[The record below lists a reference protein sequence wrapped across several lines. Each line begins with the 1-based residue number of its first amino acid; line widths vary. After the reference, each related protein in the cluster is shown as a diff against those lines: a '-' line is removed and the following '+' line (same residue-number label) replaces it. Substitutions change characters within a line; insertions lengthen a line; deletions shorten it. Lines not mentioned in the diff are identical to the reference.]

1 MANTYSQIYIQTVFI
16 VQDRNCLLHK
26 EWREDLY
33 KYMTGIV
40 QNRGNKLIQVGGVAD
55 HVHLFVGLKPAES
68 VADLMKWVK
77 GDSSEWINKQ
87 KLLKHTFQ
95 WQAGYG
101 AFSYAHSQLT
111 DVCNYIKNQESHH
124 RKRTFME
131 EYLDFLNKFEV
142 PYDERYIFEPVL

>member
-1 MANTYSQIYIQTVFI
+1 MANTYAQIYIQTVFI
-16 VQDRNCLLHK
+16 VQDRECLLQK

-77 GDSSEWINKQ
+77 GDSSEWVNEN
-87 KLLKHTFQ
+87 KLLKRKFQ

-101 AFSYAHSQLT
+101 AFSYAHSQL
-111 DVCNYIKNQESHH
+111 DAVCKYIQNQEEHH
-124 RKRTFME
+124 KKHTFME
-131 EYLDFLNKFEV
+131 EYLDFLTKFEV
-142 PYDERYIFEPVL
+142 PYDERYIFKPVL